1 MHESKINN
9 NEWMQWVLYIKQKL
23 MKTGQIKQHMRTT
36 KQNNKKANR
45 IRKRREEE

>member
-1 MHESKINN
+1 
-9 NEWMQWVLYIKQKL
+9 

-36 KQNNKKANR
+36 KQKNKKANR